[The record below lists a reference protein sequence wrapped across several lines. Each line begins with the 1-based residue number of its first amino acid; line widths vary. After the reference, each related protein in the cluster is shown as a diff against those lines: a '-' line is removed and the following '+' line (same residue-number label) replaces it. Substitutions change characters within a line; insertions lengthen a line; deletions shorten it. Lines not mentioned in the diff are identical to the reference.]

1 MVPKGRMILGEGDA
15 QSVFASIVSG
25 VVKLTKSLEDGRQH
39 IVGLL
44 FAPDFIGRAYRAD
57 NPYFAEAATEV
68 ELCVFPAGGFE
79 RLLKDHPSL
88 EHRLFELTLSELD
101 ACQEWMLLLARKT
114 AAEKVASFLLMMAR
128 RAANLGCAHSAGQE
142 ALHIHLPLSRA
153 EIADCLGLTVET
165 VSRQMNKLKD
175 ANVIGLLNYR
185 DIVVAEIGRLQAAA
199 HQSL

>member
-1 MVPKGRMILGEGDA
+1 MIPKGGMILIEGDA

-68 ELCVFPAGGFE
+68 ELCVFPAGTFE

-128 RAANLGCAHSAGQE
+128 RAANLGCVHSAKQE
-142 ALHIHLPLSRA
+142 ALRIHLPLSRA

-165 VSRQMNKLKD
+165 VSRQMTQLKA

-185 DIVVAEIGRLQAAA
+185 EIVVPDIARLQAAA
-199 HQSL
+199 LQSL